1 MGNEKH
7 LLHPPS
13 TGIERKLAAILSA
26 DVAGYSRLM
35 NADEVGTLHTLN
47 ACREVTDSL
56 IHQHR
61 GRIVNTA
68 GDSIL
73 AEFASAVDAVQC
85 AVEIQQALKAKNAD
99 LPPERKMEFRIGINV
114 GDVVVEGEQI
124 YGDGVNVA
132 ARLQG
137 LADVGGVFVSGTV
150 YDQIENKL
158 ALNYEY
164 LGEQEVKNIA
174 KPVRVYRVVLHKV
187 PSPLAG
193 EGQGEGAS
201 RETGSSK
208 FKVQDSKS
216 KGESHKPRR
225 VGTTVFVLVSVSV
238 LLLGGIVIF
247 LYPSL
252 SPLITDH
259 SSLVTP
265 EAQPPLPLPDK
276 PSLVVLPFVNM
287 SGDPGQ
293 EYFSD
298 GITEVL
304 TNDLSQISSLFVI
317 ARNSAFTYKGRAV
330 NTQDVGRE
338 LGVRYVVEGSV
349 QKADDQVRV
358 VAQLIDTT
366 TGGHLWSQRY
376 DRPLKDIFA
385 LQDEIVQK
393 IVTTLK
399 LQLTLLGQGYL
410 ARKGTDNPEAYD
422 YFLRGLE
429 YFNRFSKE
437 ANAQARQMYEKAI
450 ELDPK
455 YAQAYVVLG
464 LTYFYDWFVQ
474 WSRDSQNLE
483 RAFELAQKATALDDS
498 LPLAHQLLGEV
509 YLWKK
514 QHEQALAEAERALA
528 LNPNDAGSYVALW
541 EILTYGGQPA
551 EGLKMIEKA
560 LRLNPHSAY
569 YVNLLGWAYYW
580 LGRYEE
586 AVAAFKRAIPR
597 SPNILVAHLGLAA
610 TYGALDRE
618 AEARAEGAEVLR
630 ISPDWSLEAP
640 QRQLP
645 FKDQMV
651 IDRHNNNLRKAGL
664 K

>member
-1 MGNEKH
+1 
-7 LLHPPS
+7 
-13 TGIERKLAAILSA
+13 
-26 DVAGYSRLM
+26 
-35 NADEVGTLHTLN
+35 
-47 ACREVTDSL
+47 
-56 IHQHR
+56 
-61 GRIVNTA
+61 
-68 GDSIL
+68 
-73 AEFASAVDAVQC
+73 
-85 AVEIQQALKAKNAD
+85 
-99 LPPERKMEFRIGINV
+99 
-114 GDVVVEGEQI
+114 
-124 YGDGVNVA
+124 
-132 ARLQG
+132 
-137 LADVGGVFVSGTV
+137 
-150 YDQIENKL
+150 
-158 ALNYEY
+158 
-164 LGEQEVKNIA
+164 
-174 KPVRVYRVVLHKV
+174 
-187 PSPLAG
+187 
-193 EGQGEGAS
+193 
-201 RETGSSK
+201 
-208 FKVQDSKS
+208 
-216 KGESHKPRR
+216 
-225 VGTTVFVLVSVSV
+225 VGTTVFVLVSV
-238 LLLGGIVIF
+238 LFLGGIVIF

-252 SPLITDH
+252 PTFIIHH
-259 SSLVTP
+259 SSFIVQ